1 MIADDVLWKGFYF
14 FPFIGKLFVEFRDFD
29 IFGSFKINKVG
40 FNLLELNLNI
50 AFPQPHVVQ
59 LLGIILFQFAFLFG
73 QHLNLCPQ
81 LLDSI
86 NALADFL
93 LELFQFLGSLGTCRV
108 L

>member
-1 MIADDVLWKGFYF
+1 MITDVVLWKGFYF
-14 FPFIGKLFVEFRDFD
+14 YIFLGKLFVKFRDFD

-73 QHLNLCPQ
+73 QHFNLSPQ

-93 LELFQFLGSLGTCRV
+93 LELLESLGGLGTCCV

>member
-1 MIADDVLWKGFYF
+1 MIADDVLWKGFCF
-14 FPFIGKLFVEFRDFD
+14 FLFLGKLFVEFRDFD

-50 AFPQPHVVQ
+50 AFPQPHVVK
-59 LLGIILFQFAFLFG
+59 LLGIILFEFAFLFG
-73 QHLNLCPQ
+73 QHLNLSPQ

-86 NALADFL
+86 NALANLL
-93 LELFQFLGSLGTCRV
+93 LELFELLGGLGTCCV